1 MNQDRDTER
10 KRGNKF
16 GFWFFQT
23 AIKIFGLSVAYGF
36 LYFVC
41 LYYLLVDRAAVSSTM
56 AYIKKRF
63 KTYNILQ
70 RILGVYR
77 IFINQ
82 GKILIDRYY
91 MISGIG
97 EFDHELHGYEQLKQ
111 MLSASDKGFIMLTA
125 HVGSWQVTMNFLK
138 RLNKTVYLLMRPED
152 NLAIK
157 ESLGIW
163 SEQKN
168 IRIILS
174 DNFLSGVIEA
184 VQALEQGNIVSI
196 MGDRGY
202 GSRSVEVSF
211 LEGTVQLPYGAFI
224 IASAVQCP
232 LIILLSAKISATKYS
247 IDASNILHPLYS
259 SRAKKDTDLKDYVQK
274 FACILEEY
282 TDRYPFQW
290 FVFHDIWGKDQFS
303 KKTIE
308 ELTNGK
314 Q

>member
-23 AIKIFGLSVAYGF
+23 AVRIFGLSAAYGF

-41 LYYLLVDRAAVSSTM
+41 LYYLLIDRAAVSSSM

-63 KTYNILQ
+63 KHYNLLQ

-91 MISGIG
+91 VLSGQG
-97 EFDHELHGYEQLKQ
+97 EFEYELHGYDQLQ
-111 MLSASDKGFIMLTA
+111 QLLRNSGKGFIMLTA
-125 HVGSWQVTMNFLK
+125 HVGSWQVAMNFLK
-138 RLNKTVYLLMRPED
+138 RLNRTVYLLMRPED
-152 NLAIK
+152 NVVIK
-157 ESLGIW
+157 DSLGIR
-163 SEQKN
+163 SEQEN
-168 IRIILS
+168 IRIIFS

-184 VQALEQGNIVSI
+184 VQALKQGNIVSI

-211 LEGTVQLPYGAFI
+211 LGGTVQLPHGAFS
-224 IASAVQCP
+224 IAAAVQCP
-232 LIILLSAKISATKYS
+232 LIVLLSAKISATQYS
-247 IDASNILHPLYS
+247 VDTSHVLYPRYS
-259 SRAKKDTDLKDYVQK
+259 SRTKKDAEIKGYVQK
-274 FACILEEY
+274 FAYILEEY
-282 TDRYPFQW
+282 TERYPFQW
-290 FVFHDIWGKDQFS
+290 FVFHDIWEMED
-303 KKTIE
+303 
-308 ELTNGK
+308 
-314 Q
+314 